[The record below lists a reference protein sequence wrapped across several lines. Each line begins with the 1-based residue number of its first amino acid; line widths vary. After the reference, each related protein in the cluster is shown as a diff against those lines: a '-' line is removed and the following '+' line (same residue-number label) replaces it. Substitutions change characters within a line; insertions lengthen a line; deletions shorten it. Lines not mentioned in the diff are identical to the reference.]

1 LTIGTDVISEG
12 LVEMLDGQFE
22 TAEQVL
28 REGYDWLRQRGAH
41 TALAILAVMLA
52 RVHLRLGNDNQ
63 AQRFIEEAREVA
75 VETQFDAQIKWRSL
89 QALVEARQ
97 GDYEIAHRLAV
108 EVSTLA
114 EQSGQPDTQAEA
126 LLDLAEVLLLASRR
140 EESVEA
146 ARKALGIYD
155 QRGSANLVRKVER
168 LLASLSAHPE
178 P

>member
-1 LTIGTDVISEG
+1 MPLPHESHHLLAVVITIGTDVISEG

-89 QALVEARQ
+89 QALVEAARVTTRSPI
-97 GDYEIAHRLAV
+97 GSL
-108 EVSTLA
+108 
-114 EQSGQPDTQAEA
+114 
-126 LLDLAEVLLLASRR
+126 SRR
-140 EESVEA
+140 
-146 ARKALGIYD
+146 ARSRSSRD
-155 QRGSANLVRKVER
+155 NPTRR
-168 LLASLSAHPE
+168 LRHFSILPKWCFWPADGRRQLRPLARR
-178 P
+178 